1 MKVIGKENNRHAMD
15 VLTDSV
21 TETLEKT
28 LKVMERRLSLQVID
42 YETGYITLGYTYNID
57 TKDEW
62 TETEFMK
69 VNVGSESVPC
79 LIWEVINAV
88 FNRCVR

>member
-1 MKVIGKENNRHAMD
+1 MKVIGTENNHHAMEI
-15 VLTDSV
+15 LPENKI
-21 TETLEKT
+21 ETLEKT
-28 LKVMERRLSLQVID
+28 IKAMERRLSIQVID
-42 YETGYITLGYTYNID
+42 YETGCITLGYTYNID

-69 VNVGSESVPC
+69 VNVNSESVPC
-79 LIWEVINAV
+79 LIWEVVNAV